1 LAELLVALKTASQL
15 VCRLE
20 ALVEG
25 WSQRLPAEQRQS
37 FRNDFAELGEQH
49 EAALALIE
57 RAWTRRERAYSFDET
72 GLARRRPFYD
82 HLVALLSVL
91 DQSSVV
97 SVLFVDV
104 DGLKSINDRFGH
116 LVGDQ
121 AVRVIGTL
129 LRESLRVDR
138 DRPDVLARTPEADDY
153 SVSHYGGDEFVA
165 ALELKAPDDILGV
178 VKRLRDRVND
188 PTAQRQRGF
197 DAGIRLS
204 ASIGAVV
211 TAPAEDAPHA
221 GPALARTL
229 VAIADEQMY
238 AAKRDGRVHV
248 AFAAWTCDRS
258 LDRDRTRTVAV

>member
-1 LAELLVALKTASQL
+1 MPIKTASQL
-15 VCRLE
+15 TSRLE
-20 ALVEG
+20 ALIER
-25 WSQRLPAEQRQS
+25 WAQLLPADQQQS
-37 FRNDFAELGEQH
+37 FRHDFAGLGEQH

-57 RAWTRRERAYSFDET
+57 RAWTRRERAYAFDET

-91 DQSSVV
+91 GQSSVV
-97 SVLFVDV
+97 GVLFVDV

-116 LVGDQ
+116 VVGDQ

-138 DRPDVLARTPEADDY
+138 DRPDVLARTPESDDY

-165 ALELKAPDDILGV
+165 ALELTAPDDMLGV

-188 PTAQRQRGF
+188 PSAQRHRGF
-197 DAGIRLS
+197 DAGIPLS

-211 TAPAEDAPHA
+211 NAPADGAPHA
-221 GPALARTL
+221 SPALARTL
-229 VAIADEQMY
+229 VTIADEQMY
-238 AAKRDGRVHV
+238 ACKRDGRVHV
-248 AFAAWTCDRS
+248 AFVAWTSDGS
-258 LDRDRTRTVAV
+258 LDRERMRTVIV

>member
-1 LAELLVALKTASQL
+1 MPLKTASQL

-20 ALVEG
+20 ALVER
-25 WSQRLPAEQRQS
+25 WARMLPAGEQQA
-37 FRNDFAELGEQH
+37 FRNDFAGLGEQH
-49 EAALALIE
+49 EAALELIE

-91 DQSSVV
+91 GQSSVV
-97 SVLFVDV
+97 GVLFVDV

-165 ALELKAPDDILGV
+165 ALELQAPDDILGV

-188 PTAQRQRGF
+188 PSAQRQRGF

-211 TAPAEDAPHA
+211 NAPAAGAPHA
-221 GPALARTL
+221 GPAFARTL
-229 VAIADEQMY
+229 VTIADEQMY

-258 LDRDRTRTVAV
+258 LDRERTRTVVV

>member
-1 LAELLVALKTASQL
+1 MPIKTASQL

-20 ALVEG
+20 ALVER
-25 WSQRLPAEQRQS
+25 WAQMLPAEQQQS
-37 FRNDFAELGEQH
+37 FRNDFAGLGEQH
-49 EAALALIE
+49 EAALELIE

-72 GLARRRPFYD
+72 GLARRRPFDD

-91 DQSSVV
+91 GQSSVV
-97 SVLFVDV
+97 GVLFVDV
-104 DGLKSINDRFGH
+104 RLKSINDRFGH

-138 DRPDVLARTPEADDY
+138 DRPDVLARTPETDDY

-165 ALELKAPDDILGV
+165 ALELKAADDILGV

-188 PTAQRQRGF
+188 PSAQRQRGF

-211 TAPAEDAPHA
+211 NAPAEDAPHA

-229 VAIADEQMY
+229 VAVADEQMY

-258 LDRDRTRTVAV
+258 LDRERTRTVVV